1 MVPLSRKAHI
11 WNLITLSC
19 NVKNSRYI
27 ECGLREKGGGLRA
40 CGIQYVSAS
49 KREAGGLC
57 ERLYVKCVRQS
68 ESDSVSSRA
77 CVSAVAEQYA
87 LQGKSEENALK
98 RRDTATVVIEEWERG
113 KDSC

>member
-1 MVPLSRKAHI
+1 MWAERK
-11 WNLITLSC
+11 
-19 NVKNSRYI
+19 
-27 ECGLREKGGGLRA
+27 RERGGGLRA

-49 KREAGGLC
+49 KWEAGGMC

-77 CVSAVAEQYA
+77 CVSAVAEQSM

-98 RRDTATVVIEEWERG
+98 RRDMATRVMEEWERG
-113 KDSC
+113 KDSG

>member
-1 MVPLSRKAHI
+1 MESDNAVMRRQ
-11 WNLITLSC
+11 
-19 NVKNSRYI
+19 NSRYI
-27 ECGLREKGGGLRA
+27 ECGLREKERGGRRA

-49 KREAGGLC
+49 KWEAGGLC

-77 CVSAVAEQYA
+77 CVSAVAEQSA

-98 RRDTATVVIEEWERG
+98 RRDMATRVMGEW
-113 KDSC
+113 D